1 MMNRQEV
8 SILGSTFV
16 AHILCH
22 SSVLLVAGL
31 LVPLKH
37 EFGLTEFWVTA
48 LPLLGYILMGLG
60 AVPAG
65 LITDRWG
72 ARPVLTVFFFFTGVS
87 CAAAAVAR
95 SALGFAAALT
105 ALGATASLYHPT
117 GLAFISHGIERRGT
131 ALGIHG
137 IAGSLGLGGSAIGL
151 WMTAAGDWRTAY
163 WLLAA
168 VAIVC
173 AVVFPLLPVGHDRAK
188 AVQPIPA
195 ARAKGLPPILVRMLV
210 LLFAATML
218 GGFNYRSLMTALPTY
233 LTAESSGVYAG
244 AGRGGMVLTVF
255 VLGGIGQFMAG
266 RFADRASPLNLYVGL
281 VATSVPLALL
291 LALSAGVGGVAVA
304 IAMGLALVHF
314 GTQPAENVL
323 IAQLTPARLRSTFY
337 GFKFLVTFGFGALG
351 APAVGA
357 LWRQTGTLAWSF
369 VVFAGVAV
377 IVTLIVLALVRSA
390 KVLSTTGGATSLV
403 PDNGFD

>member
-1 MMNRQEV
+1 MNRNEV
-8 SILGSTFV
+8 TILGSTFV
-16 AHILCH
+16 AHVLCH
-22 SSVLLVAGL
+22 ASVLLVTGL
-31 LVPLKH
+31 LVPLKR

-48 LPLLGYILMGLG
+48 LPLLGYILMGVG

-65 LITDRWG
+65 MITDRWG
-72 ARPVLTVFFFFTGVS
+72 ARPVLIVFFVCTGLS
-87 CAAAAVAR
+87 CAAAAMAR

-117 GLAFISHGIERRGT
+117 GLAFISHGIARRGT

-173 AVVFPLLPVGHDRAK
+173 AVVFPLLPIRVDRAE
-188 AVQPIPA
+188 PA
-195 ARAKGLPPILVRMLV
+195 HPKGSASHRALPPALVRMLV
-210 LLFAATML
+210 LLFLATML
-218 GGFNYRSLMTALPTY
+218 GGFNYRSLMTTLPTY

-244 AGRGGMVLTVF
+244 AGHGGMVLAVF
-255 VLGGIGQFMAG
+255 VVGGFGQYLAG
-266 RFADRASPLNLYVGL
+266 RFADRASPLSLYVVL
-281 VATSVPLALL
+281 VAASVPMALL
-291 LALSAGVGGVAVA
+291 LALSAGVGGTAVA

-323 IAQLTPARLRSTFY
+323 IAQLTPANLRSTFY
-337 GFKFLVTFGFGALG
+337 GFKFLVTFGVGALG

-357 LWRQTGTLAWSF
+357 LWRQTGTLAWTF
-369 VVFAGVAV
+369 VVFAAVAV
-377 IVTLIVLALVRSA
+377 VVTLIVLALVRAA
-390 KVLSTTGGATSLV
+390 KVYDAAGS
-403 PDNGFD
+403 